1 MWALKMMPFSVVDW
15 RIKMWEAS
23 IKEAKDLDF
32 AIIKDGEWIVTNKGK
47 IALTVLNT
55 KYNDKKMQTDETASR
70 LKEIHRGDNRHPG
83 QNDGF
88 HAWSFERLVKFMG
101 FNKAMKTAIDY
112 NSSILTTTCGQDFLI
127 LFKTHFLFES
137 PDETFK
143 CPARGPNAG
152 KNEEGVHFR
161 TWEMTQEAKGFS
173 TSNGKIV
180 KKYLIE

>member
-1 MWALKMMPFSVVDW
+1 MWALKMMPFSVVDI

-32 AIIKDGEWIVTNKGK
+32 AIIKDGEWVVTNKGR

-55 KYNDKKMQTDETASR
+55 KYNGETKTDEKASM
-70 LKEIHRGDNRHPG
+70 LKEIVKGNNRHPG
-83 QNDGF
+83 KNDGY
-88 HAWSFERLVKFMG
+88 HTWSFEQLVNYMG

-112 NSSILTTTCGQDFLI
+112 NSSILTTTCGQDFLV
-127 LFKTHFLFES
+127 LYKTFFLFES

-143 CPARGPNAG
+143 CPARGPDVG
-152 KNEEGVHFR
+152 KQDGVHFR

-173 TSNGKIV
+173 IDNGKIV

>member
-1 MWALKMMPFSVVDW
+1 MWALKMMPFSTVDH
-15 RIKMWEAS
+15 RMKMFGPS
-23 IKEAKDLDF
+23 LKEAKDLDF
-32 AIIKDGEWIVTNKGK
+32 AVIKDGEWVVTNKGR

-55 KYNDKKMQTDETASR
+55 KYNGETKTDETARR
-70 LKEIHRGDNRHPG
+70 LKEIIHGNNRHPG
-83 QNDGF
+83 PNDGY
-88 HAWSFERLVKFMG
+88 HTWSFERLVNFMG

-112 NSSILTTTCGQDFLI
+112 NSSILTTTCGQDFKI

-161 TWEMTQEAKGFS
+161 TWEMTQEAKEFS
-173 TSNGKIV
+173 IDNGKIV

>member
-1 MWALKMMPFSVVDW
+1 MWALKMMPFSVVDS

-32 AIIKDGEWIVTNKGK
+32 AIVKDGEWVVTNKGK

-55 KYNDKKMQTDETASR
+55 KYNGDTKTDEKAR
-70 LKEIHRGDNRHPG
+70 MLKEIVNGHNRHPG
-83 QNDGF
+83 PNDGF
-88 HAWSFERLVKFMG
+88 HTWSFEQLVRFMG

-127 LFKTHFLFES
+127 LFKTKLLFECK
-137 PDETFK
+137 EGEFK
-143 CPARGPNAG
+143 CDVRGPKSG
-152 KNEEGVHFR
+152 YNEDGMHFR
-161 TWEMTQEAKGFS
+161 AWEMMMESRGFS
-173 TSNGKIV
+173 IDNGKIV

>member
-1 MWALKMMPFSVVDW
+1 MWALKMMPFSVIDS

-32 AIIKDGEWIVTNKGK
+32 AIVKDGEWVVTNKGK

-55 KYNDKKMQTDETASR
+55 KYNGDTKTDEKACM
-70 LKEIHRGDNRHPG
+70 LKEIVNGHNRHPG
-83 QNDGF
+83 PNDGF
-88 HAWSFERLVKFMG
+88 HTWSFEQLVRFMG

-112 NSSILTTTCGQDFLI
+112 NSSILTTVCGEDFKV

-143 CPARGPNAG
+143 CPARGPNVG

-173 TSNGKIV
+173 IDNGKIV